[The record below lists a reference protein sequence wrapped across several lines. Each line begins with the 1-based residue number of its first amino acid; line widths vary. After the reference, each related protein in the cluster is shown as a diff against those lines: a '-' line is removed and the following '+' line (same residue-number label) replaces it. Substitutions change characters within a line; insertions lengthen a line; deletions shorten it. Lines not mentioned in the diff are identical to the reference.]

1 MLFNFK
7 LILRDKHHPYEFLNF
22 GYVCTTFPLGSCGY
36 RLLPVDG
43 EREGVLKGKERQRGR
58 QKRENE
64 RKPML
69 AHSFKQKI
77 QVFYKKKLG
86 KKSLG
91 QPPKKDQ
98 LGRSIENL
106 YTVLK

>member
-1 MLFNFK
+1 MFVPHFHLD
-7 LILRDKHHPYEFLNF
+7 LVAIGCCRWM
-22 GYVCTTFPLGSCGY
+22 V
-36 RLLPVDG
+36 R
-43 EREGVLKGKERQRGR
+43 GKVYCEERQRGR

-64 RKPML
+64 RKPMPT
-69 AHSFKQKI
+69 HSFKQKI